1 LLKDSGRPQATHQ
14 LKQVQETSE
23 IEDLSNLLNEVLT
36 DMDGEINTVEENYKT
51 LEDEVNDLVT
61 RISTLETQY
70 SQLVKM

>member
-1 LLKDSGRPQATHQ
+1 LLKYSGRPQATHQ
-14 LKQVQETSE
+14 LKQVRDTSE
-23 IEDLSNLLNEVLT
+23 IEDLSYLLNELLT
-36 DMDGEINTVEENYKT
+36 DMDGEINAVEGNYKT